1 MALVSTRDMLQKAQ
15 EGGYAIPAFN
25 IHNLE
30 TLRTVVEVAAEM
42 GSPVILAA
50 TPGTM
55 SFAGTE
61 YIIAIAETAA
71 KYNQIPIAFHLDHHE
86 DIDAIKNGID
96 LGIKSVMIDASAYD
110 LEENIKRVREVVEY
124 AHRFD
129 CTVEAEL
136 GQLSGIEDD
145 LVVLN
150 SCYTDPNQAKDFV
163 ERTGVDSLA
172 IAIGTAHGAYK
183 KEPKLSLD
191 ILDKVRAEVSVPLV
205 LHGASGISNDVI
217 KDSIKRGISKIN
229 VATELKD
236 AFGDGL
242 KGHLSKDPGEN
253 DPRKYFATAI
263 DKMKQVV
270 RSKIEIC
277 GSQDKGR
284 I

>member
-1 MALVSTRDMLQKAQ
+1 MALVSTKEMLQKAQ
-15 EGGYAIPAFN
+15 EGGYAVPAFN

-42 GSPVILAA
+42 NSPVILAA

-55 SFAGTE
+55 AFAGRE
-61 YIIAIAETAA
+61 YIVAIAETAA

-86 DIDAIKNGID
+86 DIDAIKAGID
-96 LGIKSVMIDASAYD
+96 LGIKSVMIDASHLE
-110 LEENIKRVREVVEY
+110 LEENIVKVKEVVEY
-124 AHRFD
+124 AHGFN

-145 LVVLN
+145 LVVTT
-150 SCYTDPNQAKDFV
+150 SCYTDPAQAKEFV

-183 KEPKLSLD
+183 KEPKLSID
-191 ILDKVRAEVSVPLV
+191 ILDKVRKEVSVPLV
-205 LHGASGISNDVI
+205 LHGASGISDDVI
-217 KDSIKRGISKIN
+217 KDSITRGISKIN

-242 KGHLSKDPGEN
+242 KYHLSEHPDEN

-263 DKMKQVV
+263 ERMKDVIS
-270 RSKIEIC
+270 SKIDIC
-277 GSQDKGR
+277 GSSNKGR
-284 I
+284 V